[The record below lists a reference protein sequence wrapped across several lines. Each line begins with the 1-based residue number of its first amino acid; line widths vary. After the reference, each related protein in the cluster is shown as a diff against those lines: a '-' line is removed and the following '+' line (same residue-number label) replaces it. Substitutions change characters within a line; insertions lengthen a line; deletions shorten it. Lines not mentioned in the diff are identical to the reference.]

1 MARTVLFSVY
11 ILVVVQGLPLS
22 RFTQTDNL
30 AASLKSQATN
40 LESVLKK
47 ISTTDSASKYIKDIL
62 GEGSCIKTLDEAL
75 KVISIGVDILE
86 DSEPQLKNL
95 LESLNSIGDDTD
107 ILTTTRVTAKVLGQI
122 DVLLPSLS
130 NKFSSFCSS
139 SSDALAVSLTKVGR
153 ILDEVEKDSS
163 LKLPVVT
170 KLRLQEAK
178 EYLSAVENFMK
189 KINQSFGSQ
198 AEICKSGKDHSQGAL
213 TSLGEMLEGL
223 ADLFRTLGGYQEAD
237 NIREKSKFTET
248 ISEAFKNPDLKE
260 LVALDCESSGDYGA
274 VAKLMEDLA
283 NIIEDVGEDFIKEYL
298 GLETLI

>member
-1 MARTVLFSVY
+1 MGKMARTVLFSVY

-30 AASLKSQATN
+30 AASLKSQANN

-75 KVISIGVDILE
+75 KVISIGVDVLE
-86 DSEPQLKNL
+86 DSEPQMKNL

-139 SSDALAVSLTKVGR
+139 SSDALAVSLNKIGR
-153 ILDEVEKDSS
+153 ILDEVDRDSS

-170 KLRLQEAK
+170 KLRMQEAK
-178 EYLSAVENFMK
+178 EFLSAMENFMK
-189 KINQSFGSQ
+189 KINKSFGSQ
-198 AEICKSGKDHSQGAL
+198 ADMCKSDKDHSQGAL
-213 TSLGEMLEGL
+213 TSLGEMLEG
-223 ADLFRTLGGYQEAD
+223 
-237 NIREKSKFTET
+237 
-248 ISEAFKNPDLKE
+248 

-283 NIIEDVGEDFIKEYL
+283 NIIEDVGEDNIKEYL
-298 GLETLI
+298 GLEDLI